1 MIEKEED
8 SKIFKNKKRNL
19 IILIIILIILF
30 VGYGIS
36 IGSTDEGREKKIIS
50 YLEKKYNSEFKIIE
64 MTKQTNFAK
73 EFL

>member
-50 YLEKKYNSEFKIIE
+50 YLEKNTIRNLKLLK
-64 MTKQTNFAK
+64 
-73 EFL
+73 

>member
-36 IGSTDEGREKKIIS
+36 IGSTDEGRAKKTMLS
-50 YLEKKYNSEFKIIE
+50 GG
-64 MTKQTNFAK
+64 
-73 EFL
+73 